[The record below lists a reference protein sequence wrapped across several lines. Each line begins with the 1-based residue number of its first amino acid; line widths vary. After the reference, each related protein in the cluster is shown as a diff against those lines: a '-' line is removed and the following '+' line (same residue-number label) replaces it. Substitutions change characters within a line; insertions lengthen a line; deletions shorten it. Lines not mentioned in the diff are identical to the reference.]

1 MKTEREI
8 LSLGPCKVFIFT
20 KKLYEKEQN
29 YKEQKYLN
37 VEERNKLLAGN

>member
-20 KKLYEKEQN
+20 KIIRKRTKLQRTKN
-29 YKEQKYLN
+29 LN
-37 VEERNKLLAGN
+37 AEERKKLLAGMG